1 MKPLL
6 IGLHGLART
15 GKDTAASYLVT
26 QFALYSYAFA
36 DPIKAAIF
44 HLFNLTQEHIEGNL
58 KEVLLPGIGKS
69 PRQLMQ
75 LLGTEWGR
83 EQVHPELWL
92 LLAAQNIAYQQEVD
106 QNHYNGVVIRDVR
119 FENEADWI
127 RRQGGRVVH
136 ILRPNAQAVSAH
148 SSESGIAIHDNDFV
162 IHNEG
167 TIEDFQQQLGR
178 MMAILR
184 ILSVHDTRPAA

>member
-6 IGLHGLART
+6 IGLHGRART
-15 GKDTAASYLVT
+15 GKDTAARYLAA
-26 QFALYSYAFA
+26 QWCLYSYAFA
-36 DPIKAAIF
+36 DPIKAAIAQ
-44 HLFNLTQEHIEGNL
+44 LFNLTQEHIEGNL

-106 QNHYNGVVIRDVR
+106 QSHYNGVVIRDVR

-127 RRQGGRVVH
+127 RRQGGHVVQ
-136 ILRPNAQAVSAH
+136 ILRPDAHSVSAH

-162 IHNEG
+162 VHNEG
-167 TIEDFQQQLGR
+167 TVEDFQRQLGR
-178 MMAILR
+178 MMVILQR
-184 ILSVHDTRPAA
+184 VHATRPAA